1 MGKSLLSHCVELARI
16 RKNAEIETIDQA
28 TNHKKTATYAL
39 AALCL
44 IGYLVE
50 IAMGVNWLNPDSSS
64 LINAGANFAPTTI
77 GRGEYWR
84 LIASIFLH
92 AGIFHIGLNL
102 YALIGFGPMAES
114 ALGRWRFVFIFF
126 LSGVVG
132 GLSSVLAN
140 PTTTSIGCSGANL
153 GIIGALMLSSW
164 LKRAEQSARL
174 SRPQLLLL
182 AIFLLYSLILG
193 LGSTY
198 VDNGAHL
205 GGFITGMLASL
216 LLTTKPANSRVYFF
230 SSAPAKALALTAVVP
245 VLIAIDQKR
254 IENNNDV
261 KCCIEH
267 MEAITLLKKK
277 KYFHGIERL
286 DAAHSLKPTDTSVL
300 ADRAR
305 ALVEIGRFDKALE
318 DINKVIE
325 QHPKDRMALMNKA
338 SIYHKMQQDH
348 LAIDEMNKVI
358 ALEPKQ
364 TGLMGIVSSF
374 QNIFSTT
381 AKQENSTCYN
391 NRAWFKLASGNID
404 SALED
409 CNQAIK
415 FNHSSS
421 TAYDTRSLTYY
432 LQGKFQLADQDLV
445 TAIRHNSKDGA
456 FFYHRTLTLLALG
469 KVGDAKAALAR
480 YRELDYKPE
489 AWEPKVPADFN

>member
-1 MGKSLLSHCVELARI
+1 MVKI
-16 RKNAEIETIDQA
+16 RKNSEIETIDEAKNHTKSA
-28 TNHKKTATYAL
+28 TFAL
-39 AALCL
+39 AAICVA
-44 IGYLVE
+44 GYLLE

-84 LIASIFLH
+84 LLASIFLH
-92 AGIFHIGLNL
+92 AGIFHIALNL

-114 ALGRWRFVFIFF
+114 ALGRWRFLFIFI

-164 LKRAEQSARL
+164 LKRAEISARL

-182 AIFLLYSLILG
+182 AAFLLYSLALG

-198 VDNGAHL
+198 IDNGAHL
-205 GGFITGMLASL
+205 GGFITGIIASL
-216 LLTTKPANSRVYFF
+216 LLTTKPSSNKAYFF
-230 SSAPAKALALTAVVP
+230 SSAPAKAIALTAIVP

-254 IENNNDV
+254 IDNNNDV

-267 MEAITLLKKK
+267 MDAITLLKEK
-277 KYFHGIERL
+277 KYFHGIEKL
-286 DAAHSLKPTDTSVL
+286 DAAHRFKPSDASVL
-300 ADRAR
+300 SDRAR
-305 ALVEIGRFDKALE
+305 ALVEIGRFDKALD

-325 QHPKDRMALMNKA
+325 QHPKDRLALMNKA
-338 SIYHKMQQDH
+338 SIYHKMKEDD
-348 LAIDEMNKVI
+348 LAIVEMDKAI
-358 ALEPKQ
+358 ALVPKA
-364 TGLMGIVSSF
+364 TGLLGTLSSI

-381 AKQENSTCYN
+381 AKQEDSTCYN
-391 NRAWFKLASGNID
+391 NRAWFKLACGKID

-409 CNQAIK
+409 CNQSIK
-415 FNHSSS
+415 INRASS
-421 TAYDTRSLTYY
+421 TAYDTRSIAYY
-432 LQGKFQLADQDLV
+432 LQGKYQLADQDLV
-445 TAIRHNSKDGA
+445 TAIRRNNKDGA
-456 FFYHRTLTLLALG
+456 FYYHRTLTLIALG
-469 KVGDAKAALAR
+469 KAADAKVALAR

-489 AWEPKVPADFN
+489 AWEPKVPADIN

>member
-1 MGKSLLSHCVELARI
+1 M
-16 RKNAEIETIDQA
+16 
-28 TNHKKTATYAL
+28 
-39 AALCL
+39 
-44 IGYLVE
+44 
-50 IAMGVNWLNPDSSS
+50 
-64 LINAGANFAPTTI
+64 
-77 GRGEYWR
+77 
-84 LIASIFLH
+84 
-92 AGIFHIGLNL
+92 
-102 YALIGFGPMAES
+102 
-114 ALGRWRFVFIFF
+114 
-126 LSGVVG
+126 
-132 GLSSVLAN
+132 LAN

-153 GIIGALMLSSW
+153 GIIGALMLASW
-164 LKRAEQSARL
+164 LKRADHAARL

-182 AIFLLYSLILG
+182 AIFLLYSLVLG

-198 VDNGAHL
+198 IDNGAHL
-205 GGFITGMLASL
+205 GGFITGILASL
-216 LLTTKPANSRVYFF
+216 LLTKPANSKVYFF

-267 MEAITLLKKK
+267 MEAITLLKEK
-277 KYFHGIERL
+277 KYFHGIEKL
-286 DAAHSLKPTDTSVL
+286 DAAHGFKPTDASVL

-305 ALVEIGRFDKALE
+305 ALVEIGRFDKALD

-338 SIYHKMQQDH
+338 SIYHKIKKDD
-348 LAIDEMNKVI
+348 LAIVEMDKAI
-358 ALEPKQ
+358 ALEPK
-364 TGLMGIVSSF
+364 TNGLLGIVSSF
-374 QNIFSTT
+374 QNIFSSTT
-381 AKQENSTCYN
+381 KQENSTYYN

-415 FNHSSS
+415 FNRSSS

-432 LQGKFQLADQDLV
+432 LQGKYQLADQDLV

-469 KVGDAKAALAR
+469 KVVDAKSALAR
-480 YRELDYKPE
+480 YHELDYKPE
-489 AWEPKVPADFN
+489 AWEPKVPADIN